1 MGCSY
6 LDGVIV
12 PRSVKRVGAGAFK
25 NCTGF
30 SAAQI
35 EHVVES
41 LGDEAFY
48 GDWCIAEVDIPS
60 TVINI
65 GVNAFGGDSSIIRIG
80 LRGDSRMESA
90 IFSNYKNIR
99 EATVKYGNGNIVDGL
114 FKGCSQLTDVHFQGN
129 CHGLIRDGVNLY
141 DGTTSSLVT
150 YVEQTSTGWDGTPGS
165 HSLPQAWPLTGSFRT
180 FRLDSLAFSDGVEKT
195 WINGNK
201 DWAHIEF
208 EVEGKGNHVLEWT
221 YAKDES
227 GYSDPDCGWVSEVVW
242 TPRLETINDY
252 LNCTNVVFS
261 SDAVAWS
268 GVTDVSHDGF
278 GAMRSGAIGDNA
290 ESRIDVVVDGAGTIS
305 FWWRSDCEASFKTY
319 VLGHLSF
326 FVDGGEQDFVN
337 GHSDWAQKTFHVN
350 GDGTHT
356 LSWVYVKDE
365 EGVSGADCAWL
376 NEVVWTPT
384 GTLTGLEAWLAERN
398 LTADARAAN
407 GRTAAECYAL
417 GLYPADATN
426 DFRIFSIELVN
437 SKPKVEWEPKVNRWT
452 GAEIQAVLK
461 GAERLDGEW
470 KAFEGATAAEKAAMR
485 FFKVV
490 VVVQ

>member
-129 CHGLIRDGVNLY
+129 CPGLIRDGVNLY

-180 FRLDSLAFSDGVEKT
+180 FRLDSLVQDVCPWPS
-195 WINGNK
+195 
-201 DWAHIEF
+201 
-208 EVEGKGNHVLEWT
+208 
-221 YAKDES
+221 
-227 GYSDPDCGWVSEVVW
+227 
-242 TPRLETINDY
+242 
-252 LNCTNVVFS
+252 VFL
-261 SDAVAWS
+261 
-268 GVTDVSHDGF
+268 
-278 GAMRSGAIGDNA
+278 R
-290 ESRIDVVVDGAGTIS
+290 
-305 FWWRSDCEASFKTY
+305 
-319 VLGHLSF
+319 
-326 FVDGGEQDFVN
+326 
-337 GHSDWAQKTFHVN
+337 
-350 GDGTHT
+350 
-356 LSWVYVKDE
+356 
-365 EGVSGADCAWL
+365 
-376 NEVVWTPT
+376 
-384 GTLTGLEAWLAERN
+384 
-398 LTADARAAN
+398 
-407 GRTAAECYAL
+407 
-417 GLYPADATN
+417 
-426 DFRIFSIELVN
+426 
-437 SKPKVEWEPKVNRWT
+437 
-452 GAEIQAVLK
+452 
-461 GAERLDGEW
+461 
-470 KAFEGATAAEKAAMR
+470 
-485 FFKVV
+485 
-490 VVVQ
+490 